1 MTASSRVAIAVAAG
15 ILSAAVA
22 VPSAG
27 QDQNLA
33 RLVAEM
39 QQMREEIRLLRGQ
52 VEDQQAEVE
61 RLSQRQRDQY
71 LDLDRRISEGAGRA
85 DAESRPGEVPE
96 IRDEPEISDDTPPV
110 TELPRT
116 ETPPP
121 DDDGPEVREPID
133 AQSETTPLP
142 APVGEGP
149 RDLGTPGEDEQATYD
164 EAFRALRELRYADA
178 AEGFD
183 EFLRRYPDSSYA
195 PNAQYWLGEAYY
207 VNRDFETALS
217 TFQTLLSRYPGSSKE
232 GDALLKIGFSHYE
245 LQQWPDARAA
255 LEQVRSQHSGTT
267 LARLAENRL
276 RTMRLEGHY

>member
-1 MTASSRVAIAVAAG
+1 MFRTTKVVIAMAAG

-22 VPSAG
+22 PPSAA
-27 QDQNLA
+27 QDPNLA

-39 QQMREEIRLLRGQ
+39 QQMREEIRLLRGM
-52 VEDQQAEVE
+52 VEDQQQEIE
-61 RLSQRQRDQY
+61 RLSERQRDQY
-71 LDLDRRISEGAGRA
+71 LDLDRRISEGGMGRV
-85 DAESRPGEVPE
+85 DTEPQPG
-96 IRDEPEISDDTPPV
+96 DEPVMPDETPPV

-116 ETPPP
+116 ETDPPP
-121 DDDGPEVREPID
+121 TGGDVPEVREPID
-133 AQSETTPLP
+133 AQAEITPLP

-149 RDLGTPGEDEQATYD
+149 RDLGTPGEDEQTAYD

-245 LQQWPDARAA
+245 LRQWPEARAA
-255 LEQVRSQHSGTT
+255 LEQVRSEHTGTT

>member
-1 MTASSRVAIAVAAG
+1 MAAG

-22 VPSAG
+22 LPSVA
-27 QDQNLA
+27 QDSNVA

-39 QQMREEIRLLRGQ
+39 QQMREEIRMLRGL
-52 VEDQQAEVE
+52 VEDQQQEIE
-61 RLSQRQRDQY
+61 RLSERQRDQY
-71 LDLDRRISEGAGRA
+71 LDLDRRISESGGGSPV
-85 DAESRPGEVPE
+85 DTEPRPGAEPVMP
-96 IRDEPEISDDTPPV
+96 DETPRV

-116 ETPPP
+116 ESEPPP
-121 DDDGPEVREPID
+121 TGGDAPEVREPID
-133 AQSETTPLP
+133 AQAEVTPLP

-149 RDLGTPGEDEQATYD
+149 RDLGTPGEDEQAAYD

-245 LQQWPDARAA
+245 LEQWPDARAA
-255 LEQVRSQHSGTT
+255 LEQVRSQHTGTT